1 MLHGIWGRN
10 LSITGITYVF
20 YIKKLLHKMYG
31 TTLEVKPELPGN
43 LEYTFV
49 QSRPLL
55 VSEKSSTLRRA
66 LIVLIAKL
74 TGIFAGLAFPMFC
87 CLPLELLLTQGEG
100 GEFHWEVSKSP
111 LLIEEMEISSHRQN
125 T

>member
-1 MLHGIWGRN
+1 MWGEI
-10 LSITGITYVF
+10 SVTGIAYVF

-31 TTLEVKPELPGN
+31 TTLEVETEPKLLGN
-43 LEYTFV
+43 FEYTSV

-55 VSEKSSTLRRA
+55 VTDESLTLRRA

-74 TGIFAGLAFPMFC
+74 TGIFTGLAFPMFC
-87 CLPLELLLTQGEG
+87 CLHLELLLTQGEG
-100 GEFHWEVSKSP
+100 VEFLWEVFKSP